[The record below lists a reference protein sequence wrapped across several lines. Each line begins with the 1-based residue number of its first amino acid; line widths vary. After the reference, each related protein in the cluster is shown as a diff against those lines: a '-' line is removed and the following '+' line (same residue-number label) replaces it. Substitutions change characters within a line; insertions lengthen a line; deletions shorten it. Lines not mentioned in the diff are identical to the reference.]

1 MTNKVRDAFD
11 HIQANKNLKESTKKF
26 LSGKRRKRR
35 WDVYSLAFQ
44 RIFAVVCM
52 VLVAAAGIK
61 GYSWV
66 QTPVSYV
73 SIDINPSIEL
83 ELNRFDKVV
92 TVTAYNEEAEEI
104 LNGLSLKGRKYTDAL
119 QIIVDSK
126 GMQNYLTE
134 DSELYITVAADSD
147 YKCKIEAGVEHYCG
161 HIGHNAKS
169 IRADVEL
176 VSEAHSKGLS
186 LGKYYAYLQLM
197 QYDDS
202 VTVDHCKEMSISE
215 IHGLIDEHQH
225 DGKHGNHSKNQDA
238 AESSHCD
245 AEMPADGKKH
255 HHKNHRDRKP

>member
-1 MTNKVRDAFD
+1 MTNKVHDAFD

-92 TVTAYNEEAEEI
+92 TVTA
-104 LNGLSLKGRKYTDAL
+104 
-119 QIIVDSK
+119 
-126 GMQNYLTE
+126 
-134 DSELYITVAADSD
+134 
-147 YKCKIEAGVEHYCG
+147 
-161 HIGHNAKS
+161 
-169 IRADVEL
+169 
-176 VSEAHSKGLS
+176 
-186 LGKYYAYLQLM
+186 
-197 QYDDS
+197 
-202 VTVDHCKEMSISE
+202 
-215 IHGLIDEHQH
+215 
-225 DGKHGNHSKNQDA
+225 
-238 AESSHCD
+238 
-245 AEMPADGKKH
+245 
-255 HHKNHRDRKP
+255 